1 MNIWLEIKSCHE
13 WSSGNDSQ
21 IGLINVSNRVWKF
34 RNKITFVLLKMEQ
47 LIIKLET
54 ILLEIPI
61 KFELL
66 EYLENFQKEN
76 IFRMHRAEKH
86 RWVLVLHTQTAEMK
100 LCRIKWWIKA
110 AHARVFFFE

>member
-1 MNIWLEIKSCHE
+1 
-13 WSSGNDSQ
+13 
-21 IGLINVSNRVWKF
+21 
-34 RNKITFVLLKMEQ
+34 MEQ

-110 AHARVFFFE
+110 AHARAFFSNNSTEIAIIESWDWNALAVHDSPSICSKESKVFAQHES